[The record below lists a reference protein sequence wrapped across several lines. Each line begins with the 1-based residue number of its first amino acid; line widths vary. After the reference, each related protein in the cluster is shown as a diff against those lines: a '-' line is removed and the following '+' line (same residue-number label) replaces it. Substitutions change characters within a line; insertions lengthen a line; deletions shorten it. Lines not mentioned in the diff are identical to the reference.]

1 MYPSLSL
8 AHDHSIMF
16 QVMLLSDAHLS
27 VMSVIQGTPGV
38 AGAPGFPGP
47 RGGPGPQGPQGA
59 AGPRG
64 LSVSTHAHSHPQT
77 IYVLKSI

>member
-1 MYPSLSL
+1 MYSSLSL
-8 AHDHSIMF
+8 AYDDNMMF

-27 VMSVIQGTPGV
+27 VLSVIQGTPGV

-59 AGPRG
+59 TGPRG
-64 LSVSTHAHSHPQT
+64 LAVSTHAHSHQQT
-77 IYVLKSI
+77 IYILKTI